1 MQEER
6 PLEREVLDPLSC
18 LTSLLLPLDD
28 YENNLQED
36 ALNPLRPSQ
45 PKKARESMRRFAGS
59 WAPSTMTRR

>member
-45 PKKARESMRRFAGS
+45 PKKLASPCGGSLEAGLQVL
-59 WAPSTMTRR
+59 